1 MSQVKNK
8 AFFIDY
14 IKAIKAYIKGLYSS
28 FYFKILNF
36 LINLYH
42 KYLLLKCAV

>member
-14 IKAIKAYIKGLYSS
+14 IKAIKAYIKGLY
-28 FYFKILNF
+28 FKILKF
-36 LINLYH
+36 LINLYN